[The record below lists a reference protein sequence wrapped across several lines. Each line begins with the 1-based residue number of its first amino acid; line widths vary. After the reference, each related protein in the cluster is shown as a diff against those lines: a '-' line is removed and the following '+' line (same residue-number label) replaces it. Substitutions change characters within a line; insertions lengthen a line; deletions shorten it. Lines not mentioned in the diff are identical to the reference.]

1 MRYNKYYLEIN
12 DQVIDIS
19 KSQNLESLQL
29 PDQLK
34 KQWKQALKSSK
45 LLPFK
50 KVKTVLVAYHKQE
63 KIKFKSYFN
72 TNQSNINI
80 EIGLGLDIS
89 TANINKSKDEQIEVN
104 TLSPRLF
111 ANCRIYLPRVMK
123 NSFASFG
130 LSIQKYSIEEDLHK
144 PFTNSDNY
152 YESEMKF
159 LQVAVP
165 LSYNIKVASINNF
178 NIYAKAGAK
187 IYFNI
192 GDNGYLNTE
201 YKVENIVRPVFQTLQ
216 LAKKTSF
223 APIVGFLLDKKLAK
237 QQFSL
242 SIQYEKY
249 MENKDS
255 SAKTPQIE
263 LNNSAISIGLAMK
276 F

>member
-1 MRYNKYYLEIN
+1 M
-12 DQVIDIS
+12 
-19 KSQNLESLQL
+19 
-29 PDQLK
+29 
-34 KQWKQALKSSK
+34 
-45 LLPFK
+45 
-50 KVKTVLVAYHKQE
+50 VAYHKQE

-152 YESEMKF
+152 YESEIQF

-192 GDNGYLNTE
+192 GDNGTLNSE
-201 YKVENIVRPVFQTLQ
+201 YKVENIVRPRFQNLE
-216 LAKKTSF
+216 LAKKSSF
-223 APIVGFLLDKKLAK
+223 APIVGFLTDKKIGK

-242 SIQYEKY
+242 SLQYEHY
-249 MENKDS
+249 MEKAS
-255 SAKTPQIE
+255 SNPITPQVE
-263 LNNSAISIGLAMK
+263 LNNSAITIGLAIK
-276 F
+276 I